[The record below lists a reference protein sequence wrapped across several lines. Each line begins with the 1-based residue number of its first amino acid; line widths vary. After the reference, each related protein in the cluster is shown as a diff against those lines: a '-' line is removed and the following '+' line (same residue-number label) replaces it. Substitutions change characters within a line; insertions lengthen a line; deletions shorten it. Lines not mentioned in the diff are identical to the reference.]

1 MSGIDLIII
10 YASEGNVM
18 SFSVILYE
26 PEIPPNTGN
35 IIRLCANVGATLHLI
50 EPMGFSLD
58 EKALRRAGMDY
69 RDLIH
74 VSVYPDL
81 ATCLAQLTPTRLFAL
96 TTKATHRYD
105 RVHYQT
111 GDALMFGPES
121 RGLPEAVRCSVPEH
135 QRLTIP
141 MRPNCRSLNI
151 ANAVSVVLYEAWRQQ
166 DFAYL

>member
-1 MSGIDLIII
+1 
-10 YASEGNVM
+10 M

-35 IIRLCANVGATLHLI
+35 IIRLCANVGASLHLI

-74 VSVYPDL
+74 VTVYPNL
-81 ATCLAQLTPTRLFAL
+81 EACLTQLKPVRLFAL
-96 TTKATHRYD
+96 TTKTTNRYD
-105 RVHYQT
+105 QIRYQA

-121 RGLPEAVRCSVPEH
+121 RGLPEAVRFSVPEE
-135 QRLTIP
+135 QRITIP
-141 MRPNCRSLNI
+141 MRPECRSLNL

-166 DFAYL
+166 DFALL